1 LNFNRIS
8 KNIRNEIL
16 LSVIE
21 LQQVLSFLTTTKQM
35 HHNTLRYRATL
46 QTAEKYKAKL

>member
-1 LNFNRIS
+1 
-8 KNIRNEIL
+8 
-16 LSVIE
+16 
-21 LQQVLSFLTTTKQM
+21 M